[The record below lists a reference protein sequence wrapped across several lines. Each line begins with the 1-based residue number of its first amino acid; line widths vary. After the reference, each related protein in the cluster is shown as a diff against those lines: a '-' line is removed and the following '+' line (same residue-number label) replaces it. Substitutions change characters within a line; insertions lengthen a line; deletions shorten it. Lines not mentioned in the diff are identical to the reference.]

1 MTGQE
6 GDRSQSNLGSV
17 GSRHSRPLGG
27 FKPVP
32 RGERRTGRHGSMLS
46 RQRSRLRVWHE
57 SREWCSTRNGS
68 RSTKWECDRRQIR
81 NRAKVVVPTDARL
94 DSGHRAIVVRCEKRS
109 RWLARQPGENGSRQ
123 RPISNQSVVSR
134 RVRVELGREAV
145 RGQQSKALPGQPCS
159 PKWSSCPT
167 CNYGSGSKNERRKRQ
182 VGRTES
188 TASLEAA
195 VFTPGV
201 RARQVHRSVHIWRR
215 GAASPGL
222 GRRLPENVS
231 WSPRFT
237 GRPLREPPPPANALQ
252 RVWQALNR
260 DWSRALGGAVDL
272 SRPPG

>member
-94 DSGHRAIVVRCEKRS
+94 DSGHRAIVVRCETRS

-123 RPISNQSVVSR
+123 RRISNQSVVSL
-134 RVRVELGREAV
+134 RVRVEFGREAQCAV
-145 RGQQSKALPGQPCS
+145 NNPRPCRGNRARPNGAAVPPATTAVEAKAKDANDRWEGPS
-159 PKWSSCPT
+159 
-167 CNYGSGSKNERRKRQ
+167 RRQ
-182 VGRTES
+182 VWRQRCSLLEFEPVRCTVPS
-188 TASLEAA
+188 TFGGEGQHHQDSGDAS
-195 VFTPGV
+195 
-201 RARQVHRSVHIWRR
+201 QKM
-215 GAASPGL
+215 
-222 GRRLPENVS
+222 
-231 WSPRFT
+231 
-237 GRPLREPPPPANALQ
+237 
-252 RVWQALNR
+252 
-260 DWSRALGGAVDL
+260 
-272 SRPPG
+272 